1 MSDDPSTRALRVGL
15 TGGIASGKSSAAA
28 EFARLGVPVIDA
40 DEIGREVTAPGAPV
54 LAKLAALRPDEPL
67 VRGGELDRRR
77 LRALMFRDDALRS
90 RVEALLHPRILA
102 LIRERVQAVDAPYAV
117 LVIPLLD
124 ESHLGSVVDRVLV
137 VDVPESTQVERLVR
151 RDRETEPD
159 ARRMLAAQM
168 SRASRLALA
177 DELIDNSAS
186 PAELK
191 AQVEALDQYYRKL
204 GTRDS
209 GTGDR

>member
-151 RDRETEPD
+151 RDGETEPD

-204 GTRDS
+204 GTRDP